1 MGSKA
6 PAEQG
11 HSQEDEQSGL
21 PAGDS
26 RQTRPGSVPGVAP
39 GNGAAISFALP
50 KKKPRVVQAEQ
61 SEDQRWFTVVPFRAA
76 KDKRLGKTELRV
88 LMMVCAYA
96 NKGGL
101 AWVGQERVAG
111 HLGVS
116 RRRVGQCMQKLTD
129 CGYLRVTHKGYPGQR
144 AFTRQV
150 IFRDS
155 IDADEAAAI
164 AGELAPAQLRQQEK
178 QYMDANKPK
187 RKPGRPRKEKTYQEQ
202 GTDSLP
208 QSRGEDGI
216 RELVDLNILI
226 APEIAAA
233 ARERAAT
240 RAGVSPEQVSEALIH
255 AELRRMLE

>member
-1 MGSKA
+1 M
-6 PAEQG
+6 
-11 HSQEDEQSGL
+11 
-21 PAGDS
+21 
-26 RQTRPGSVPGVAP
+26 
-39 GNGAAISFALP
+39 
-50 KKKPRVVQAEQ
+50 
-61 SEDQRWFTVVPFRAA
+61 VPFRAA

-226 APEIAAA
+226 APEIVAA
-233 ARERAAT
+233 ARERAAA
-240 RAGVSPEQVSEALIH
+240 RAGVPPEQVSEALIH